1 MRRRLESMIVL
12 LGGLLLGWVG
22 PAAAQLQGQTIRIAI
37 GAPLTGGTASFG
49 IEMKNA
55 VELALKEQNAAGGVL
70 GARVEA
76 RVVDDEASDAK
87 GQAVATGLCGDP
99 TILAVV
105 GHVNS
110 NVSISASNVYAGCG
124 LVMLT
129 PMSSNPA
136 VTDRGL
142 PNVFRLTNRDDH
154 KGPAL
159 AAYLYRKLGKRRA
172 VVIDDQTAYGKGL
185 ADLFAGTFARLNGTV
200 VARRTV
206 KVGDR
211 DFQALLAG
219 LPPDFDVLFFGGI
232 AEAAYVLKQMRDKGV
247 NQLFACGDG
256 CWNVKG
262 FIQPAEGAATRGE
275 GVIVLSA
282 APAVGRVPGSA
293 AFAERYTKRFGPIA
307 NYAVS
312 SYDAARLVL
321 LAIERAANPKGG
333 LPTRTDVMSALRNL
347 RYQGIAYARP
357 VEWDSKGDNVA
368 AVIFLNT
375 VEGDRFKEI
384 GDYPRRHD
392 ELRMTG
398 Y

>member
-1 MRRRLESMIVL
+1 MRQRLHVIIVL

-22 PAAAQLQGQTIRIAI
+22 TAAAQLQGQTIRIAI
-37 GAPLTGGTASFG
+37 GAPLTGGAASFG

-55 VELALKEQNAAGGVL
+55 VELALEEQNAAGGVL

-136 VTDRGL
+136 VTDRAL

-185 ADLFAGTFARLNGTV
+185 ADIFSGTFSRLGGTV
-200 VARRTV
+200 VARRAV

-211 DFQALLAG
+211 DFQAVLAG

-232 AEAAYVLKQMRDKGV
+232 AEAAYVLKQMRERGL

-293 AFAERYTKRFGPIA
+293 AFAERYAKRFGPIA
-307 NYAVS
+307 NYAVN

-321 LAIERAANPKGG
+321 LAIERAANAKGG
-333 LPTRTDVMSALRNL
+333 LPTRTDVMGALRSL

-357 VEWDSKGDNVA
+357 VEWDPKGDNMA

-375 VEGDRFKEI
+375 VEGDRFKEVGEI
-384 GDYPRRHD
+384 TRGDA
-392 ELRMTG
+392 LN
-398 Y
+398 

>member
-1 MRRRLESMIVL
+1 MRRHLHTTIVL
-12 LGGLLLGWVG
+12 LGGLLLGWVA

-37 GAPLTGGTASFG
+37 GAPLTGGAASFG

-55 VELALKEQNAAGGVL
+55 VELAVEEQNAAGGVL

-76 RVVDDEASDAK
+76 RVADDEASDAK
-87 GQAVATGLCGDP
+87 GQAVSTGFCGDP
-99 TILAVV
+99 TVLAVV

-110 NVSISASNVYAGCG
+110 NVSTSASNVYAGCG
-124 LVMLT
+124 LAMLT

-136 VTDRGL
+136 VTNRGL

-154 KGPAL
+154 KGPGL
-159 AAYLYRKLGKRRA
+159 ATYLYRKLGKRRT

-185 ADLFAGTFARLNGTV
+185 ADLFAGSFTRLGGTV
-200 VARRTV
+200 VARRVV

-219 LPPDFDVLFFGGI
+219 LPSDFDVLFFGGI
-232 AEAAYVLKQMRDKGV
+232 AEAAYVLKQMRAKGL

-256 CWNVKG
+256 CWNVKS

-282 APAVGRVPGSA
+282 APAVGRVPGSG

-307 NYAVS
+307 NYAVN

-321 LAIERAANPKGG
+321 LAVERAASAKGG
-333 LPTRTDVMSALRNL
+333 LPTRADVIGALRSL

-357 VEWDSKGDNVA
+357 VEWDAKGDNMA
-368 AVIFLNT
+368 AVIFLNI

-384 GDYPRRHD
+384 GEITRDGPPS
-392 ELRMTG
+392 
-398 Y
+398 

>member
-1 MRRRLESMIVL
+1 MRRRLQIIIVL
-12 LGGLLLGWVG
+12 LGGLLSGWVG
-22 PAAAQLQGQTIRIAI
+22 TAAAQLQGQTIRIAI
-37 GAPLTGGTASFG
+37 GAPLTGGAASFG

-55 VELALKEQNAAGGVL
+55 VELALEEQNAGGGLL

-76 RVVDDEASDAK
+76 RVVDDEASDAR
-87 GQAVATGLCGDP
+87 GQAVATSLCGDP
-99 TILAVV
+99 TVLAVV

-142 PNVFRLTNRDDH
+142 PNVFRLTNRDDY

-159 AAYLYRKLGKRRA
+159 AAYLYRKLSKRRA

-185 ADLFAGTFARLNGTV
+185 ADLFAGTFARLGGTV
-200 VARRTV
+200 VARPVV

-232 AEAAYVLKQMRDKGV
+232 AEAAYVLKQMRDKGL

-282 APAVGRVPGSA
+282 APAVGRVPGSG
-293 AFAERYTKRFGPIA
+293 AFAERYTKQFGPIA
-307 NYAVS
+307 NYAVN

-321 LAIERAANPKGG
+321 VAIRRAADAKGA
-333 LPTRTDVMSALRNL
+333 LPTRTDVMSALRAL

-357 VEWDSKGDNVA
+357 VEWDTKGDNMA

-375 VEGDRFKEI
+375 VEGDQFKEI
-384 GDYPRRHD
+384 GEITRGAV
-392 ELRMTG
+392 LN
-398 Y
+398 

>member
-1 MRRRLESMIVL
+1 MRRRLEMMIVL

-37 GAPLTGGTASFG
+37 GAPLTGGASSFG

-55 VELALKEQNAAGGVL
+55 VELALEEQNAAGGVL

-76 RVVDDEASDAK
+76 RVVDDEGSDAK
-87 GQAVATGLCGDP
+87 GQAVAAGLCGDP

-185 ADLFAGTFARLNGTV
+185 ADLFAGTFARLSGTV

-211 DFQALLAG
+211 DFQPVLAG

-232 AEAAYVLKQMRDKGV
+232 AEAAYVLKQMRERGL

-256 CWNVKG
+256 CWNVKC

-333 LPTRTDVMSALRNL
+333 LPARTDVMGALRNL

-384 GDYPRRHD
+384 GEITRGDT
-392 ELRMTG
+392 MN
-398 Y
+398 

>member
-1 MRRRLESMIVL
+1 MVL
-12 LGGLLLGWVG
+12 LGGLLLGWVT

-37 GAPLTGGTASFG
+37 GAPLTGGAASFG
-49 IEMKNA
+49 VEMKNA
-55 VELALKEQNAAGGVL
+55 VELAVEEQNAAGGVL

-76 RVVDDEASDAK
+76 RVVDDEASDVK
-87 GQAVATGLCGDP
+87 GQTVAMGFCGDP
-99 TILAVV
+99 AVLAVV

-110 NVSISASNVYAGCG
+110 NVSTSASNVYARCA
-124 LVMLT
+124 LAMLT

-154 KGPAL
+154 KGPGL
-159 AAYLYRKLGKRRA
+159 ATYLYRKLGKRRA

-185 ADLFAGTFARLNGTV
+185 ADLVAGTFARLGGTV
-200 VARRTV
+200 VARRAV

-232 AEAAYVLKQMRDKGV
+232 AEAAYVLKQMRDKGL

-256 CWNVKG
+256 CWNVKS

-282 APAVGRVPGSA
+282 APAVGRVPGSG

-307 NYAVS
+307 NYAVN

-321 LAIERAANPKGG
+321 LAVERAASTRGG
-333 LPTRTDVMSALRNL
+333 LPTRADVIGALRSL

-357 VEWDSKGDNVA
+357 VEWDAKGDNTA
-368 AVIFLNT
+368 AVIFLNI
-375 VEGDRFKEI
+375 VEGDRFKEVGEI
-384 GDYPRRHD
+384 TREGPPN
-392 ELRMTG
+392 
-398 Y
+398 

>member
-1 MRRRLESMIVL
+1 MRRHLQTTIVL
-12 LGGLLLGWVG
+12 LGGLLLGWVA

-37 GAPLTGGTASFG
+37 GTPLTGGAASFG

-55 VELALKEQNAAGGVL
+55 VELAVEEQNAAGGVL

-76 RVVDDEASDAK
+76 RVADDEASDAK
-87 GQAVATGLCGDP
+87 GQAVAMGFCGDP
-99 TILAVV
+99 AVLAVV

-110 NVSISASNVYAGCG
+110 NVSTSASNVYAGCG
-124 LVMLT
+124 LAMLT

-154 KGPAL
+154 KGPGL
-159 AAYLYRKLGKRRA
+159 ATYLYRKLGKRRA

-185 ADLFAGTFARLNGTV
+185 ADLFAGTFARLGGTV
-200 VARRTV
+200 VARRAV

-232 AEAAYVLKQMRDKGV
+232 AEAAYVLKQMRDKGL

-262 FIQPAEGAATRGE
+262 FIQPAEGASTRGE

-307 NYAVS
+307 NYAVN

-321 LAIERAANPKGG
+321 LAIERAAGASGG
-333 LPTRTDVMSALRNL
+333 LPTRAAVIGALRSL
-347 RYQGIAYARP
+347 HYQGIAYARP
-357 VEWDSKGDNVA
+357 VEWDAKGDNMA
-368 AVIFLNT
+368 AVIFLNI
-375 VEGDRFKEI
+375 VDGDRFKEVGEI
-384 GDYPRRHD
+384 TRDGLPN
-392 ELRMTG
+392 
-398 Y
+398 